1 THAWHDIYHHASTP
15 AHHLDPRA
23 KLAVALLYT
32 GFVLLTPHVSLTK
45 GAAYAGFLLL
55 AALLCRVPAGIFVRR
70 VGSLAPF
77 LLLMGLSAW
86 LSSISKEQVLQI
98 FCKAF
103 LSIGAMTVLSASVPF
118 PDMLRA

>member
-1 THAWHDIYHHASTP
+1 MTHAWHDTYHHATTP

-32 GFVLLTPHVSLTK
+32 GFVLLTPHLSMTK
-45 GAAYAGFLLL
+45 SVAYAGFLLL
-55 AALLCRVPAGIFVRR
+55 AALLCQVPVRIFVHR

-86 LSSISKEQVLQI
+86 LSSISKEYVLQI
-98 FCKAF
+98 F
-103 LSIGAMTVLSASVPF
+103 S
-118 PDMLRA
+118 